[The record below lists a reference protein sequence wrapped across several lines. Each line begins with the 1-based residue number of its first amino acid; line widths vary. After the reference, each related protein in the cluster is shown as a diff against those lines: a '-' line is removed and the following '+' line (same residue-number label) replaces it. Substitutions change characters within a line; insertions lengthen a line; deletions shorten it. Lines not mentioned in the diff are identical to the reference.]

1 MFAMKGCIVNVDDKP
16 VFVLSEYLTADNRV
30 SVLQKRYEVMETEQ
44 QSFSHGQEVE
54 ADIIW
59 HQGKE
64 YAVVKKPSF
73 KEMYTAEEKAVEL
86 VSYFRKY
93 RFFMGIV
100 DAKIMALR
108 IADEMLKNPAIKDDG
123 FVGKENSSIEY
134 KSFWREVKRIIK
146 QQPLSND
153 EPTKQPR
160 DPFYGC

>member
-1 MFAMKGCIVNVDDKP
+1 MKGTVVNVDNKP
-16 VFVLSEYLTADNRV
+16 VFVVTEYLSADNRV
-30 SVLQKRYEVMETEQ
+30 SALQKRYEVMETEQ

-64 YAVVKKPSF
+64 YAVVKKVAF
-73 KEMYTAEEKAVEL
+73 KEMYTPEDKAVEL

-93 RFFMGIV
+93 RFYMGII

-123 FVGKENSSIEY
+123 FIGKESSSIEY

-146 QQPLSND
+146 QQPTND
-153 EPTKQPR
+153 NEPTKPSR
-160 DPFYGC
+160 EPHYGC

>member
-1 MFAMKGCIVNVDDKP
+1 MLAMKGTVVNVNDKP
-16 VFVLSEYLTADNRV
+16 VFVVTEYLSADNRV
-30 SVLQKRYEVMETEQ
+30 SALQKRYEVMETEQ

-64 YAVVKKPSF
+64 YAVVKKVAF
-73 KEMYTAEEKAVEL
+73 KEMYTPEEKAIEL

-93 RFFMGIV
+93 RFYMGII

-123 FVGKENSSIEY
+123 FIGKESSSIEY

-153 EPTKQPR
+153 EPTKKPR

>member
-1 MFAMKGCIVNVDDKP
+1 MKGCIVNVDDKP
-16 VFVLSEYLTADNRV
+16 VFVFTEYFSADNRV

-44 QSFSHGQEVE
+44 QSFAHGQEVE

-59 HQGKE
+59 HHGKE
-64 YAVVKKPSF
+64 YAVVKSHSF
-73 KEMYTAEEKAVEL
+73 KDTYSPQDKADEL
-86 VSYFRKY
+86 VGYFRNY
-93 RFFMGIV
+93 RFYMGIV

-123 FVGKENSSIEY
+123 FNWKDNSNIEY

-153 EPTKQPR
+153 EPTKPSR

>member
-1 MFAMKGCIVNVDDKP
+1 
-16 VFVLSEYLTADNRV
+16 
-30 SVLQKRYEVMETEQ
+30 
-44 QSFSHGQEVE
+44 
-54 ADIIW
+54 
-59 HQGKE
+59 
-64 YAVVKKPSF
+64 
-73 KEMYTAEEKAVEL
+73 
-86 VSYFRKY
+86 
-93 RFFMGIV
+93 MGIV